1 MTQQDSL
8 SIKAM
13 SLEQTLTLMLVTFI
27 VVVVSGI
34 LNNDDDRY

>member
-1 MTQQDSL
+1 MKQQDSL

-27 VVVVSGI
+27 VIVVTGI
-34 LNNDDDRY
+34 LNNDNDY